1 MPRRRRQPWR
11 SSKKKEVIM
20 GGQEPGR
27 KGTKEKVGPE
37 LGSEKEEDLD
47 RCRLSGFGCGQGSY
61 IEQIH

>member
-1 MPRRRRQPWR
+1 
-11 SSKKKEVIM
+11 M